1 MATFPPI
8 HPSYDLPIRP
18 IANDIYDFQDM
29 DLPHW
34 TQFLREDFNDDD
46 WLTFIHDFGG
56 PNSAY
61 IPQTDLCATLELSP
75 FQTPPTPEPEPNLTQ
90 KPDVTADMQTKQQ
103 FNNVTDMLS
112 LQEDGKMDCEES
124 KPPCLVEVKQE
135 QFEGWSHFV
144 FLKKLL

>member
-1 MATFPPI
+1 MMMYLVMHSAYSLLKALSGKSNSSMATMATFPPI

-56 PNSAY
+56 QIAPISRR
-61 IPQTDLCATLELSP
+61 QTYVLRWSSVPFRHHLHQNLSRISHRN
-75 FQTPPTPEPEPNLTQ
+75 QT
-90 KPDVTADMQTKQQ
+90 
-103 FNNVTDMLS
+103 
-112 LQEDGKMDCEES
+112 
-124 KPPCLVEVKQE
+124 
-135 QFEGWSHFV
+135 
-144 FLKKLL
+144 